1 MENSVQTVLKGATI
15 FDGTDNGFYTDALL
29 VFQDDKIVYIGS
41 QKDCDIKIDDESLFY
56 DVSGQFIIP
65 GLIDTHVHLDLHGVP
80 DTYQENLLD
89 DKYRAIR
96 AAIDMEK
103 TVNSGFTTV
112 RNVGSVNYIDI
123 AVKKAV
129 EDGLIAGP
137 RILTSGK
144 IICMQS
150 AGSEYFSGMYREAD
164 GVDEN
169 RKAAR
174 EQLKEGVDFL
184 KVMATGAIMNP
195 GGIPGAPQL
204 DVEEISA
211 VVDEGLKLGIYT
223 AAHAHGSEGIKNAI
237 KAGVRTIEHGT
248 LADEQTLKMM
258 KYNNVYLVS
267 TLSSNYFMV
276 RKENE
281 ALIPDFMREK
291 AEEVAQMRKN
301 VIRKALEIGV
311 KVIMGTDAGT
321 PFNYHG
327 NNSME
332 LVRYVRE
339 NLMTPEQAIIA
350 STRTAAEAIGL
361 GDITG
366 TLEVGKSADCL
377 ILNKNPLED
386 ISCLLETQN
395 ITMTFK
401 EGNPQKCLCE
411 WNI

>member
-1 MENSVQTVLKGATI
+1 MEESMQTVLQGATI
-15 FDGTDNGFYTDALL
+15 FDGTDNGFHTDAVM

-41 QKDCDIKIDDESLFY
+41 QDECDIEINDDALVY

-96 AAIDMEK
+96 AAVDMEK
-103 TVNSGFTTV
+103 TAKAGFTTV
-112 RNVGSVNYIDI
+112 RNVGSVNFIDI

-129 EDGLIAGP
+129 EEGLIGGP

-150 AGSEYFSGMYREAD
+150 SGSEYFSGLYREAD
-164 GVDEN
+164 GIDEN

-195 GGIPGAPQL
+195 GGVPGAPQL
-204 DVEEISA
+204 NVEEIRA

-223 AAHAHGSEGIKNAI
+223 AAHAHGAEGIKNAI
-237 KAGVRTIEHGT
+237 NAGVRTIEHGT
-248 LADEQTLKMM
+248 LADDETLWMM
-258 KYNNVYLVS
+258 KNNDVYLVS

-281 ALIPDFMREK
+281 EAIPEFMREK
-291 AEEVAQMRKN
+291 AEEVSQMRKN
-301 VIRKALEIGV
+301 VIRKALDIGV

-321 PFNYHG
+321 PYNYHG

-339 NLMTPEQAIIA
+339 NLMTTEQAIIA
-350 STRTAAEAIGL
+350 STKTAAEAIGI

-366 TLEVGKSADCL
+366 TLEAGKSADCVVL
-377 ILNKNPLED
+377 KKDPMD
-386 ISCLLETQN
+386 DVTCLLDTNN
-395 ITMTFK
+395 ISMTFK
-401 EGNPQKCLCE
+401 EGKLLKCLCE
-411 WNI
+411 WE

>member
-1 MENSVQTVLKGATI
+1 MEKSIQTVLKGATI
-15 FDGTDNGFYTDALL
+15 FDGTDNGFHTDAML

-41 QKDCDIKIDDESLFY
+41 QGECGIEINDDALVY

-96 AAIDMEK
+96 AAVDMEK
-103 TVNSGFTTV
+103 TAKAGFTTV
-112 RNVGSVNYIDI
+112 RNVGSVNFIDV

-129 EDGLIAGP
+129 EDGFIAGP
-137 RILTSGK
+137 RILACGK
-144 IICMQS
+144 IICMKS

-195 GGIPGAPQL
+195 GGVPGAPQL
-204 DVEEISA
+204 DVEEIRA

-223 AAHAHGSEGIKNAI
+223 AAHAHGAEGIKNAI
-237 KAGVRTIEHGT
+237 NAGVRTIEHGT
-248 LADEQTLKMM
+248 LADDEALWMM
-258 KYNNVYLVS
+258 KNNDVYLVS

-281 ALIPDFMREK
+281 ESIPEFMREK

-301 VIRKALEIGV
+301 VMRKALDIGV

-321 PFNYHG
+321 PYNYHG

-361 GDITG
+361 GEITG
-366 TLEVGKSADCL
+366 TIEVGKSADCVVL
-377 ILNKNPLED
+377 KKDPLED
-386 ISCLLETQN
+386 ISCLLDTKN
-395 ITMTFK
+395 ISMTFK
-401 EGNPQKCLCE
+401 EGKLQKCLFE
-411 WNI
+411 WV

>member
-15 FDGTDNGFYTDALL
+15 FDGTDNGFHTDALL
-29 VFQDDKIVYIGS
+29 VFQDDEIVYIGS
-41 QKDCDIKIDDESLFY
+41 QKDCDIKINDESLFY

-65 GLIDTHVHLDLHGVP
+65 GLIDTHVHLDLHGFP

-150 AGSEYFSGMYREAD
+150 SGSEYFSGMYREAD

-174 EQLKEGVDFL
+174 EQLKEGIDFL

-248 LADEQTLKMM
+248 LADEQTLNMM
-258 KYNNVYLVS
+258 KNNNVYLVS

-301 VIRKALEIGV
+301 VILKALEIGV

-361 GDITG
+361 GDVTG
-366 TLEVGKSADCL
+366 TLEVGKSADCV

-395 ITMTFK
+395 IIMTFK

-411 WNI
+411 WNV